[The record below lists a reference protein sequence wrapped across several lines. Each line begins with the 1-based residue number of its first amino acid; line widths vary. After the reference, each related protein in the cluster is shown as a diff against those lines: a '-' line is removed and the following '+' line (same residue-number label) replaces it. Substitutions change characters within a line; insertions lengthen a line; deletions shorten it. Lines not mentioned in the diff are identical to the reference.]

1 MELTIRLT
9 ATATEGC
16 LEGTVGA
23 EGLDIPTPF
32 SGWLDLLRVLEVQM
46 SAAGLPGPDGAGGG

>member
-9 ATATEGC
+9 ATATEGY
-16 LEGTVGA
+16 LEGTVRS
-23 EGLDIPTPF
+23 EGLGIPIPF

-46 SAAGLPGPDGAGGG
+46 SAAGLPGPNGAGGD